1 MTDSSK
7 LGGGYLDSRFDPEPT
22 VAAVLEAAVPGAA
35 GALLVVLSG
44 PPAAGKSVVAKRVLD
59 LVPNSIAIEKDTT
72 AAGFILEASRVAGR
86 TDEVAYG
93 SEEYW
98 ARLRPLEYA
107 GATAQACQNLVGRR
121 IVLLAGGWGPEL
133 AVADLW
139 PRLASRIAPASMLV
153 IHLNA
158 PDSET
163 WRQRLASR
171 GSRSDS
177 PWFEDFARKTTAS
190 AVWPGAHTVD
200 TNRPLAQVVEGVIE
214 MITHSHT
221 GSKR

>member
-1 MTDSSK
+1 MTDSSR

-35 GALLVVLSG
+35 SSLLVVLAG
-44 PPAAGKSVVAKRVLD
+44 PPAAGKSAVAERVLG
-59 LVPNSIAIEKDTT
+59 LVPNSIAIEKDTV
-72 AAGFILEASRVAGR
+72 AAGFIIAASRAAGR
-86 TDEVAYG
+86 TDESAYG

-121 IVLLAGGWGPEL
+121 IVLLIGGWGPEL
-133 AVADLW
+133 AVASLW

-153 IHLNA
+153 IHLN
-158 PDSET
+158 PPPREN
-163 WRQRLASR
+163 WRQRMASR

-177 PWFEDFARKTTAS
+177 PWFEKFARKTTS
-190 AVWPGAHTVD
+190 LPVWPGVQTLD
-200 TNRPLAQVVEGVIE
+200 TNRPLAPVVEAVIE
-214 MITHSHT
+214 TIAEARDSSMC
-221 GSKR
+221 